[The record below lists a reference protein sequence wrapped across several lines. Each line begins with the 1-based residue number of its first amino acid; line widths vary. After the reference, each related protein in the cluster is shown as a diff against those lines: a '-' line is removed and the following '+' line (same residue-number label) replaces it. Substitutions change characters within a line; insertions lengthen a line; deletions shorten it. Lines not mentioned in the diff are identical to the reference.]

1 MAWLV
6 NLWRTE
12 PTRIIGFATA
22 AVAFAVAFGV
32 QLTTQQ
38 QTAILG
44 LVSAL
49 LIVLGAEVTRS
60 QVDSPQT
67 VTDKV
72 SGAYGAG
79 QADAIEHAA
88 VLATFQHEQAT
99 KTTPRYDDPEP
110 K

>member
-1 MAWLV
+1 MQWLI

-12 PTRIIGFATA
+12 PARIVGFATA
-22 AVAFAVAFGV
+22 LVAFLVAFGV
-32 QLTTQQ
+32 QFSTQQ
-38 QTAILG
+38 QVGILG

-67 VTDKV
+67 VTDKATA
-72 SGAYGAG
+72 AYGQG
-79 QADAIEHAA
+79 QADAGDVPA
-88 VLATFQHEQAT
+88 EQVT
-99 KTTPRYDDPEP
+99 KTTPWYDDPEP